1 MLPVAAIVAMLIN
14 ALGWSI
20 KPIIEKTYI
29 LKSNF
34 VYFTFIRYIVAGC
47 MVIVP
52 MILYYALRYA
62 PKSYTSP
69 KFVKS
74 QVCGAALAAVAGII
88 AALSNYYLLSKF
100 KVSYV
105 IPALEGLVI
114 LITVG
119 LSRFI
124 LGESVSLTGYVGMAA
139 IIAGILMLGHESL
152 TGTVET

>member
-1 MLPVAAIVAMLIN
+1 MFPVAAIVAMLIN

-20 KPIIEKTYI
+20 KPIIEKIYI
-29 LKSNF
+29 MKSNF
-34 VYFTFIRYIVAGC
+34 VYFTFVRYLVAGC
-47 MVIVP
+47 IVFVP
-52 MILYYALRYA
+52 LILYYALRYA